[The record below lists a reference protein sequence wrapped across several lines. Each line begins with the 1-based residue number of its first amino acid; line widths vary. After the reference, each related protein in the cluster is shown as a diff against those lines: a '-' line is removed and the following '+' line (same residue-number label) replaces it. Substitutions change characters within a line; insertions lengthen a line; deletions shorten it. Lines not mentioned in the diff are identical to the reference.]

1 MNVFG
6 AFVFLPG
13 FLLEAQ
19 HSSVQATS
27 TSPLTAVDNVDLL
40 RYAGMK

>member
-19 HSSVQATS
+19 LGASHLYFSIDCS
-27 TSPLTAVDNVDLL
+27 
-40 RYAGMK
+40 G